1 MSAAAAGAA
10 GGSPT
15 AAPAVAHKGLITVS
29 IMLATV
35 MQVLDTTIANVA
47 LPSMQGSLG
56 AAQDQITWVLTS
68 YIVAAAIMTPVTGW
82 LSDRLGLRQLF
93 ILSVSGFI
101 LTSMLCGAATSLV
114 EMVIFRTLQ
123 GLCGAALVPLS
134 QTVLLNIN
142 SREEHGRAMAIWGA
156 GIMVGPIIGP
166 TLGGWLTETF
176 NWRFVFYVNLP
187 IGILALAGLI
197 VFLPKS
203 PTRQR
208 SFDFFGFAMLS
219 IAIGALQMM
228 LDRGEQVEWFSSV
241 ETWLYLW
248 LVISGSWA
256 FVWHITGREHAFMDP
271 HIFRDSNFVM
281 ALVMIFMVGVIL
293 LAGLALMPPM
303 LQNIFGYPVV
313 TTGMVLAPRGV
324 GTMISMIV
332 VGRLVGRVDAR
343 LLILT
348 GLTLTVISLW
358 QMSQFALNM
367 DARPIVVSG
376 VVQGLGLGLV
386 FVPLSTTAFATL
398 DPKYRADAAALF
410 SLVRNIGSS
419 VGISAVSVML
429 AHNIIISRG
438 DITSALTPFN
448 PNVGQMSALGLDGAM
463 TTALLNSTVQTQAA
477 FIAYV
482 DDFRLMMF
490 VTLAV
495 IPLVIFLRKPKGAS
509 PDATAA
515 AME

>member
-1 MSAAAAGAA
+1 MSPAATAGAA
-10 GGSPT
+10 
-15 AAPAVAHKGLITVS
+15 AVPNRGLITVS
-29 IMLATV
+29 IMLATI
-35 MQVLDTTIANVA
+35 MQALDTTIANVA
-47 LPSMQGSLG
+47 LPHMQGSLS
-56 AAQDQITWVLTS
+56 ASQDQITWVLTS

-82 LSDRLGLRQLF
+82 LSDRMGLRQLF
-93 ILSVSGFI
+93 IASVTGFV
-101 LTSMLCGAATSLV
+101 LTSMLCGAATSLG

-197 VFLPKS
+197 VFLPRS
-203 PTRQR
+203 PRRER

-228 LDRGEQVEWFSSV
+228 LDRGEQVEWFASA
-241 ETWLYLW
+241 EIWIYLW
-248 LVISGSWA
+248 LTISGAWA

-281 ALVMIFMVGVIL
+281 ALVMIFMVGVVL

-324 GTMISMIV
+324 GTMISMMV
-332 VGRLVGRVDAR
+332 VGRLVGRVDSR
-343 LLILT
+343 LLILS
-348 GLTLTVISLW
+348 GLVLTAFSLW
-358 QMSQFALNM
+358 QMSQFALTM
-367 DARPIVVSG
+367 DARPIIVSG
-376 VVQGLGLGLV
+376 VVQGLGLGFV

-398 DPKYRADAAALF
+398 DAKYRADAAALF

-419 VGISAVSVML
+419 VGISAVMVML
-429 AHNIIISRG
+429 AHNIVIVRG
-438 DITSALTPFN
+438 DITSALTPVN
-448 PNVGQMSALGLDGAM
+448 PNVDQLSALGLDAPR
-463 TTALLNSTVQTQAA
+463 TTAILDGMVQTQAA

-490 VTLAV
+490 VTIAV
-495 IPLVIFLRKPKGAS
+495 IPLVLFLKKPKGA
-509 PDATAA
+509 PAEAAA